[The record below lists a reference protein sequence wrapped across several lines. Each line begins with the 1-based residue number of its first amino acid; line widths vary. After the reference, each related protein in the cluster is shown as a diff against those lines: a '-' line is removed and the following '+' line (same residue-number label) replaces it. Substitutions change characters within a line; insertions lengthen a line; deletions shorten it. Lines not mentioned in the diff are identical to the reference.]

1 MVSVSISKGRRQEG
15 TKTTSGN
22 TGIPGAVQAKFE
34 AASGLSFEDV
44 RVHYNSSRPAQLGA
58 YAYTQGSQVY
68 IGPGQERYLEHE
80 LGHVVQQKC
89 GLVKAD
95 GYINGVPI
103 NRDPGLERA
112 ADLGANQPVQG
123 FWMGMPGYVVQM
135 APPGEEEEEEEE
147 ERAEAAAGHGYS
159 VDPVMFPGDEA
170 AGVLRDEE
178 YIRNETAHNINDY
191 IKEGSN
197 YLGSKNMNGQYM
209 YVIDMDGN
217 IIIGTRGGQRMP
229 HPTLVGGRDPRVQAA
244 GIIDIRRGK
253 IYSINN
259 ASGHFKPG
267 NECLRTARDVFGELP
282 QNIFSNRF
290 QGYIPYGE

>member
-1 MVSVSISKGRRQEG
+1 MVSVNAGRERRQKG
-15 TKTTSGN
+15 AKAVSGS

-34 AASGLSFEDV
+34 AASGLSFDDV

-68 IGPGQERYLEHE
+68 IGPGQERHLEHE
-80 LGHVVQQKC
+80 LGHVIQQKR

-95 GYINGVPI
+95 GYINGVPV

-112 ADLGANQPVQG
+112 ADLGAKQPVQG
-123 FWMGMPGYVVQM
+123 FWKRLLGGVVQM
-135 APPGEEEEEEEE
+135 QPPEEEEK
-147 ERAEAAAGHGYS
+147 HGYS
-159 VDPVMFPGDEA
+159 VDSAMFSGDEEA
-170 AGVLRDEE
+170 SVLREGE
-178 YIRNETAHNINDY
+178 YIVNPTRRNINEY

-229 HPTLVGGRDPRVQAA
+229 HPTLVGGRNPQVQAA
-244 GIIDIRRGK
+244 GMIDVRGGK

-267 NECLRTARDVFGELP
+267 NECLRIARNVFNNLP
-282 QNIFSNRF
+282 QRIFSRNFR
-290 QGYIPYGE
+290 GYLSCGD